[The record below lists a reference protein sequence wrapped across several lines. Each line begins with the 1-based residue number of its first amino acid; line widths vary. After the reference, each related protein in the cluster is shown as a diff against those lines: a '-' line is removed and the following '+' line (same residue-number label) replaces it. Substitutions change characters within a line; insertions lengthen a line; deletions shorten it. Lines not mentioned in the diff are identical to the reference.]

1 MRSSLSLS
9 RAFRRMESIFGA
21 GYTKAEWTEGIGFWW
36 WISVDDG
43 KYHAVSNL
51 EKKVAFGSW
60 SQIQA
65 CPHVFCRRR
74 RAQDSG
80 TGACVCT
87 ANRITGGMR
96 QVGCHVTSCNINH
109 TRDNTDEPA
118 HDNDPVTPTL
128 P

>member
-21 GYTKAEWTEGIGFWW
+21 GCTKVEWTEGIGFWW
-36 WISVDDG
+36 WLSADDG
-43 KYHAVSNL
+43 KYYPILNL
-51 EKKVAFGSW
+51 KKKIAFISL
-60 SQIQA
+60 SQI
-65 CPHVFCRRR
+65 PSMPDVRRR
-74 RAQDSG
+74 RGAQDSG

-96 QVGCHVTSCNINH
+96 QVGCHVTSFNINH

-118 HDNDPVTPTL
+118 HDNDP
-128 P
+128 